1 MVSTVLS
8 DPTRLLKSISLSNAT
23 SWFTSD
29 RAQKLN
35 IEICCTR
42 MVENLF
48 LMYRIIIYFV
58 LKYFTIENCDIRGFI
73 WFSIFKLL
81 FCSHTDTNFSASV
94 DRPTAI
100 QTVHNCIFQ
109 QISANTFENTY
120 LCDSPSIV
128 GRDKVVSMDHVID
141 NVQTGEDWYVR
152 IFYE

>member
-1 MVSTVLS
+1 MILRDSSNQSVCPMRQADSQAIEHKTWILESVA
-8 DPTRLLKSISLSNAT
+8 PGWLKTYFWCNY
-23 SWFTSD
+23 
-29 RAQKLN
+29 N
-35 IEICCTR
+35 
-42 MVENLF
+42 V
-48 LMYRIIIYFV
+48 RIIIYFV

-81 FCSHTDTNFSASV
+81 FCSHTDTNFSAFV

-128 GRDKVVSMDHVID
+128 GRDKWWVWTMWLTTSKRGKIGMSGFFM
-141 NVQTGEDWYVR
+141 NKST
-152 IFYE
+152 